1 MLKQGSVGGITGKHI
16 FLGIMCVTMSKSE
29 WLLNIRLTGCLLLV
43 KVLKPRPKPS
53 GMMLLK
59 KEHKPQVCNL
69 PRWPYAPSLL
79 YESIN
84 P

>member
-43 KVLKPRPKPS
+43 EVLKPRPKTIWHDVA
-53 GMMLLK
+53 
-59 KEHKPQVCNL
+59 KERTQTPGL
-69 PRWPYAPSLL
+69 
-79 YESIN
+79 
-84 P
+84 